1 MELYTRYHFMQT
13 KKKKKKQLIFIL
25 EKANGLSVLSEEILR
40 RYLLI
45 ITVMV

>member
-13 KKKKKKQLIFIL
+13 KKKKKQLIFIL